1 MRRRGWIAGLTIG
14 VAVAGVAQ
22 AAVPDAIEPP
32 GVTGSARAERLVA
45 PPRSL
50 SVVAAGDWL
59 PESRVNAAAAAAAP
73 PGVRFDHVPL
83 LAPIAPMIASADL
96 AICHMETPIG
106 WPGAPVGL
114 VGRAAIGGYSLIAA
128 PFEVADDLRRVGFDR
143 CSTASNHSWDLGAS
157 GVESTLVALELA
169 GLGHV
174 GTARSPAEAAVRT
187 TPFDVHGV
195 RVAHL
200 SYARNSNVGFP
211 RDAWRIDRAVD
222 AGTIVADVAEAR
234 ARGAELVIVS
244 LHVFVEMTSAPVR
257 DDRALVTAVT
267 GGADVDLVVVHGP
280 HTIHPLE
287 VVDGTPVFWSLGNL
301 VSGMGV
307 PGRGRFSDPRTLDGL
322 LAAVRFTERPG
333 GGFDAEAAPVLLC
346 QMTGSRVV
354 HAGLAAAVAPDEV
367 DDIEACVAR
376 SAPVVAD
383 LR

>member
-1 MRRRGWIAGLTIG
+1 MRRRGWIAGLTLG
-14 VAVAGVAQ
+14 VAFAGIAHAGVP
-22 AAVPDAIEPP
+22 AAIGPP
-32 GVTGSARAERLVA
+32 GASGGASADRLA
-45 PPRSL
+45 PPARTV
-50 SVVAAGDWL
+50 SVIAVGDWL

-106 WPGAPVGL
+106 WPGATVGL

-128 PFEVADDLRRVGFDR
+128 PFEVAGDLRRVGFDR
-143 CSTASNHSWDLGAS
+143 CSTASNHSWDLGAG

-174 GTARSPAEAAVRT
+174 GTARSPAESAERT
-187 TPFDVHGV
+187 VAFDVRGV

-211 RDAWRIDRAVD
+211 RDPWRLDRAVD
-222 AGTIVADVAEAR
+222 AGPVIADVAEAR

-257 DDRALVTAVT
+257 DDRALVTDVIA
-267 GGADVDLVVVHGP
+267 GADVDLVIVHGP
-280 HTIHPLE
+280 HSIHPLE
-287 VVDGTPVFWSLGNL
+287 TVNGTPVFWSLGNI

-307 PGRGRFSDPRTLDGL
+307 PGRGRYSDPRTLDGL
-322 LAAVRFTERPG
+322 LAAVRFTELPG
-333 GGFDAEAAPVLLC
+333 GGFSAEAAPVLLC